1 MKLTYLMWG
10 YSHDS
15 SIIKAFEEAGVVVR
29 AVLLPWETARELFG
43 AWEGR
48 DSMLSE
54 DIVEQIR
61 KTAGDIVF
69 TVNFSARLSNFC
81 QTEKIPYCSW
91 ILQLP
96 NFDLYTAAVKN
107 PCNYLGIC
115 DSYLVG
121 RLCRLGVEKAF
132 LLPDA
137 VEVGEDCG
145 KEPVEKGV
153 CFIGRCPNDSLNIE
167 KITKYS
173 QGYLEALLH
182 SQRVCYGA
190 SLLEDGMLSRVQQE
204 VMENNPVPSGIL
216 AEMQKLF
223 IADRYLAPKCSRMQ
237 QDIFLYNA
245 ASAMKIY
252 SDGEFADC
260 EAEKLPFVE
269 EEERRMEIY
278 AEKEFTLV
286 LSPYTLHDGI
296 PRQTLEVIA
305 AGGFPVV
312 GFVKDYAYFFK
323 KDETLAYFMNAS
335 QFARKLERFGNDHE
349 ERERVRKAAF
359 RLVQEA
365 HTYRHRIAMMME
377 MWEKL

>member
-10 YSHDS
+10 YPHDS
-15 SIIKAFEEAGVVVR
+15 AIIKAFEKADVTVGT
-29 AVLLPWETARELFG
+29 VLLPQETARELFE
-43 AWEGR
+43 AWEGKKGVFP
-48 DSMLSE
+48 E
-54 DIVEQIR
+54 DIADQIR

-69 TVNFSARLSNFC
+69 TVNFSAGLSDFC
-81 QTEKIPYCSW
+81 QEEKIPYCSW

-107 PCNYLGIC
+107 PCNYLGVC
-115 DSYLVG
+115 DSYLVK
-121 RLCRLGVEKAF
+121 RLWRLGVEKAF

-145 KEPVEKGV
+145 GEPVEKGV
-153 CFIGRCPNDSLNIE
+153 CFIGRCPNDGLNME
-167 KITKYS
+167 RMTKYS

-190 SLLEDGMLSRVQQE
+190 SILEDGMLSRVQQE

-216 AEMQKLF
+216 AELQQLF
-223 IADRYLAPKCSRMQ
+223 IADWYLAPKCSRMQ

-245 ASAMKIY
+245 APAMTIY

-269 EEERRMEIY
+269 DEKRRMEIY
-278 AEKEFTLV
+278 ARKEFTLV
-286 LSPYTLHDGI
+286 LPSYTLHDGI

-312 GFVKDYAYFFK
+312 GFVKDYAYYFK
-323 KDETLAYFMNAS
+323 KDETLAYFMNAP
-335 QFARKLERFGNDHE
+335 QFARKIERFGNDHD
-349 ERERVRKAAF
+349 ERERVRKAVF
-359 RLVQEA
+359 RLVQEE
-365 HTYRHRIAMMME
+365 HTYQNRIAMMIE